1 MVTRR
6 HLCKLHALYSNTL
19 TAKTEYHLLVTKLI
33 EDHMAPQRK
42 HSTHTNMCLVRRQWY
57 EQAKHDTAT
66 WYADAKTSP
75 LTYKRYEKMCMDTN
89 KLLAHHVR
97 EAHYMGRQ

>member
-1 MVTRR
+1 M
-6 HLCKLHALYSNTL
+6 
-19 TAKTEYHLLVTKLI
+19 E
-33 EDHMAPQRK
+33 PQGK
-42 HSTHTNMCLVRRQWY
+42 HSTHTNVCLVRRQWY

-75 LTYKRYEKMCMDTN
+75 LTYKRYEKMCMHTN
-89 KLLAHHVR
+89 KLLAHHLR